1 MSFNVYYECKIPC
14 ENEEIVVRAG
24 TPAAGN
30 DGRKWPAHETR
41 PRPLHDT
48 PTRCRLHP
56 LLHITLDIHYHCSLR
71 ATSKIVLLHTGYE
84 S

>member
-30 DGRKWPAHETR
+30 DGRKWPAHGV
-41 PRPLHDT
+41 HSST
-48 PTRCRLHP
+48 PHTLPTC
-56 LLHITLDIHYHCSLR
+56 LLRIAMFTITVANAVR
-71 ATSKIVLLHTGYE
+71 
-84 S
+84 